1 MDRFFRDI
9 LVDVIAAGVVAA
21 MTILIS
27 KLQGVDPF
35 LLAIITFVVLLIAFR
50 ITYHLQEK
58 KLKKRLNIER
68 ERWDKIREERIKFR
82 QQYSNRTM
90 IPDLLYKMG
99 ERVRELMEKTPL
111 LLADDMVDD
120 FKEIMQLRVPMTIK
134 LNRTDAKKLL
144 AKFPSVRHLK
154 DPIQQRRA
162 LTMSVY
168 QVLTAHGQGAKFVV
182 EKDEE
187 YQRLDKQ
194 VEELLVG
201 LPRSIHIKKGG
212 YAQLVNAYYT
222 LAAVDYSKGELPRLF
237 HLYEPFMK
245 AVIVTELSTMRA
257 EISSIIEQFLIGED
271 IK

>member
-1 MDRFFRDI
+1 MGRFFRDI
-9 LVDVIAAGVVAA
+9 WAQVIAAGVLAA
-21 MTILIS
+21 MTILIG
-27 KLQGVDPF
+27 KLQEIDPL
-35 LLAIITFVVLLIAFR
+35 LLAIGTFIVLLIAFR
-50 ITYHLQEK
+50 IVYHLQER
-58 KLKKRLNIER
+58 KLVKRLNIEK
-68 ERWDKIREERIKFR
+68 ERWDRIREERIRVR
-82 QQYSNRTM
+82 QQYSNRTI
-90 IPDLLYKMG
+90 IPDLLYQMG

-111 LLADDMVDD
+111 VLADDMADD
-120 FKEIMQLRVPMTIK
+120 FREIMQLRVPMTIK
-134 LNRTDAKKLL
+134 LNRADAKQLL

-154 DPIQQRRA
+154 DPTQRRRA
-162 LTMSVY
+162 LVMSTY

-212 YAQLVNAYYT
+212 YGQLVNAYYT

-237 HLYEPFMK
+237 RLYEPFMK

-257 EISSIIEQFLIGED
+257 EISSLIEQFLIGED
-271 IK
+271 MK